1 MVEIKTFKNY
11 DEFCSFL
18 NRERELF
25 PIHWHILFVFF
36 NAIYDMCTKHI
47 TLNHNFY
54 PSEVEISK
62 GFTICISFQFNEVK
76 DKPRLIWSAAQP
88 DTLVFVNKNKSEYI
102 DLDTIGS
109 KFVFEVIL
117 HKHQGK

>member
-1 MVEIKTFKNY
+1 
-11 DEFCSFL
+11 
-18 NRERELF
+18 
-25 PIHWHILFVFF
+25 
-36 NAIYDMCTKHI
+36 MCTKHI

-62 GFTICISFQFNEVK
+62 SFTYLSFQFNEVK

-102 DLDTIGS
+102 DLGPIGS
-109 KFVFEVIL
+109 KFVFEVML
-117 HKHQGK
+117 RKHQGK